1 MAADALSLDIAGL
14 ARAYR
19 EGGLRPSDTL
29 AQLWAAIDGDARG
42 LNAFCHLDREGAAR
56 QAEAAD
62 ARWREGRPLSALDG
76 VPVSIKD
83 LVNVAGWPTRR
94 GSLSGSDEPVAQDA
108 PASALLRAAGAVLFG
123 KTTTTEFG
131 WTVGSSNPHSGT
143 TLNPVAPGREVGGSS
158 SGAAAQVA
166 AGWGPLALGSDAGGS
181 VRLPAS
187 WSGTVGF
194 KPSFGAIPLAP
205 ASAFAEFA
213 HLGTFTRSV
222 ADAAAALQVLSA
234 PDARDPASL
243 FQRAEAP
250 PVRPLR
256 IAWALSL
263 GSTQAVEPA
272 VAAAMDALVRRL
284 ADAGHTV
291 TAWPE
296 AASDRAEDMWSVWVS
311 RVHESFVDGS
321 EAQRAL
327 LSPGLLRAYG
337 EGAAQRPADLARA
350 RARLRT
356 WAGALAQGF
365 AGIDVLLTPSTP
377 GVAPVLGTAGGDRWF
392 EACGFSYPFNLTQQ
406 PALSLPW
413 ARDAQGLPF
422 GLQVVGARYQD
433 AAVLQAGARLE
444 ALLAQPR

>member
-1 MAADALSLDIAGL
+1 
-14 ARAYR
+14 
-19 EGGLRPSDTL
+19 
-29 AQLWAAIDGDARG
+29 
-42 LNAFCHLDREGAAR
+42 
-56 QAEAAD
+56 
-62 ARWREGRPLSALDG
+62 
-76 VPVSIKD
+76 
-83 LVNVAGWPTRR
+83 
-94 GSLSGSDEPVAQDA
+94 
-108 PASALLRAAGAVLFG
+108 
-123 KTTTTEFG
+123 
-131 WTVGSSNPHSGT
+131 
-143 TLNPVAPGREVGGSS
+143 
-158 SGAAAQVA
+158 
-166 AGWGPLALGSDAGGS
+166 
-181 VRLPAS
+181 
-187 WSGTVGF
+187 
-194 KPSFGAIPLAP
+194 
-205 ASAFAEFA
+205 
-213 HLGTFTRSV
+213 
-222 ADAAAALQVLSA
+222 
-234 PDARDPASL
+234 
-243 FQRAEAP
+243 
-250 PVRPLR
+250 
-256 IAWALSL
+256 
-263 GSTQAVEPA
+263 
-272 VAAAMDALVRRL
+272 MDALVRRL